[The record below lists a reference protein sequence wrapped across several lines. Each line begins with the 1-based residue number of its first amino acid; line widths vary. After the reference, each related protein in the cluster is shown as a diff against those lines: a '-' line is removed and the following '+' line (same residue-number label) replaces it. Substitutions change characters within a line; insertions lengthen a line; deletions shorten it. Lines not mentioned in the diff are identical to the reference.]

1 MFVTGETS
9 ITLGF
14 MLTIIGAV
22 ATLYGI
28 YTNTK
33 QNRITEDKTVK
44 DEYETEIQRRVETAE
59 NFTRINMKLDE
70 LCRGNADIRK
80 NILNQSQI
88 LTKNSNDILK
98 NAKDIALLSQSSE
111 EMTKEIRK
119 LREEVDKN
127 SSDIIELRE
136 NIKTI

>member
-1 MFVTGETS
+1 MFVTGETT

-28 YTNTK
+28 YANSK
-33 QNRITEDKTVK
+33 QNKITEDKTVK
-44 DEYETEIQRRVETAE
+44 DEYETEIQRRIETAE

-88 LTKNSNDILK
+88 LNKNSNDISK
-98 NAKDIALLSQSSE
+98 NARNIALLSQTSE

-119 LREEVDKN
+119 LREDVDKN

>member
-1 MFVTGETS
+1 MFVTGETT

-28 YTNTK
+28 YANSK

-88 LTKNSNDILK
+88 LTKNSNDISK
-98 NAKDIALLSQSSE
+98 NARNIALLSQTSE
-111 EMTKEIRK
+111 EMTKEIQK

>member
-1 MFVTGETS
+1 MFVTGETT

-28 YTNTK
+28 YANSK
-33 QNRITEDKTVK
+33 QNRISEDKTVK

-88 LTKNSNDILK
+88 LNKNSNDISK
-98 NAKDIALLSQSSE
+98 NARNIALLSQTSE
-111 EMTKEIRK
+111 EMTKEIQK
-119 LREEVDKN
+119 LREDVDKN

>member
-1 MFVTGETS
+1 MFVTGETT

-28 YTNTK
+28 YANSK
-33 QNRITEDKTVK
+33 QNKITEDKTVK
-44 DEYETEIQRRVETAE
+44 DEYETEIQRRIETAE

-88 LTKNSNDILK
+88 LNKNSNDISK
-98 NAKDIALLSQSSE
+98 NARNIALLSQTSE
-111 EMTKEIRK
+111 EMTKEIQK

>member
-1 MFVTGETS
+1 MFVTGETT

-28 YTNTK
+28 YANSK
-33 QNRITEDKTVK
+33 QSKISEDKTVK

-88 LTKNSNDILK
+88 LNKNSNDISK
-98 NAKDIALLSQSSE
+98 NAKDIALLSQTSE
-111 EMTKEIRK
+111 EMTKEIQK
-119 LREEVDKN
+119 LREDVEKN

>member
-1 MFVTGETS
+1 MFVTGETT

-28 YTNTK
+28 YANSK
-33 QNRITEDKTVK
+33 QSKISEDKTVK

-88 LTKNSNDILK
+88 LNKNSNDISK
-98 NAKDIALLSQSSE
+98 NAKDIALLSQTSE
-111 EMTKEIRK
+111 EMTKEIQK
-119 LREEVDKN
+119 LREDVDKN